1 MRNVM
6 KVMSILTVILMVVCL
21 CTPVFAAKVDVKNMD
36 KQDIDS
42 EAAGKMETI
51 GGTIVAYVTNAAMVV
66 SIVMIAVLGIKYMLG
81 SAEEKAE
88 YKKSLVPL
96 LVGAILVFGA
106 AAIAKVIVG
115 LAGTFGGSSS
125 NP

>member
-1 MRNVM
+1 M
-6 KVMSILTVILMVVCL
+6 KKTVRIISALMIVVIIASI
-21 CTPVFAAKVDVKNMD
+21 CTSVFADVSIDKMKNGNV
-36 KQDIDS
+36 
-42 EAAGKMETI
+42 EANAINGMEKI

-106 AAIAKVIVG
+106 AAIAKIIVG
-115 LAGTFGGSSS
+115 LAQNFK
-125 NP
+125 

>member
-1 MRNVM
+1 MKKTMKILSVLMIVVM
-6 KVMSILTVILMVVCL
+6 LATV
-21 CTPVFAAKVDVKNMD
+21 CTSVFATTVSIDKMKNGTVDANAVGGMEKV
-36 KQDIDS
+36 
-42 EAAGKMETI
+42 

-106 AAIAKVIVG
+106 AAIAKIIVG
-115 LAGTFGGSSS
+115 LAQNFK
-125 NP
+125 

>member
-1 MRNVM
+1 M
-6 KVMSILTVILMVVCL
+6 KKMSKIISVLMIVIMLAGI
-21 CTPVFAAKVDVKNMD
+21 CTCVFADDGGVTIDGIMGEKTIDGDAASGMQKV
-36 KQDIDS
+36 
-42 EAAGKMETI
+42 
-51 GGTIVAYVTNAAMVV
+51 GGTIIGYVTNAAMVISV
-66 SIVMIAVLGIKYMLG
+66 VMIAVLGIKYMMG

-115 LAGTFGGSSS
+115 LAQSFSGE
-125 NP
+125 